1 MIILCVNLSIK
12 IYFVIA
18 LDIGITVGCI
28 IFILLYFVIYKL
40 VNVYIFVC
48 IDHKSRI
55 GDKKDEESVNK
66 EDENS
71 LEPSSSTEE
80 VNAFRNKLQ
89 IKVKGAEVPNP
100 GATFSVMK
108 ISKGM
113 KQIILENI
121 EKSAWKEPTAI
132 QMQVIPCML
141 MGRDVLATAP
151 TGSGMNAHSYINI

>member
-1 MIILCVNLSIK
+1 M
-12 IYFVIA
+12 
-18 LDIGITVGCI
+18 
-28 IFILLYFVIYKL
+28 YFVIYKL
-40 VNVYIFVC
+40 VNVFIFVC

-55 GDKKDEESVNK
+55 GDKKGEESVNK
-66 EDENS
+66 EDDIVLYRQEENS

-89 IKVKGAEVPNP
+89 IKVKGEEVPNP

-108 ISKGM
+108 ISKVM

-151 TGSGMNAHSYINI
+151 TGSGMNAHSYINK